1 MTNVVFMLEAAAIW
15 QPQADDEE
23 DSMTG
28 TNSRDSEEL
37 AVEQELVILPDGR
50 IEVAWIT
57 PGATPLVLEVFRA
70 VSEEPFPV
78 GVVSGNL
85 YCG

>member
-1 MTNVVFMLEAAAIW
+1 MTNVAFMLEAAAIW

-70 VSEEPFPV
+70 VAEEPFPV